1 MHDLIIRNARIV
13 DGTGAPAFM
22 GEVAVADGKIV
33 AVARAGEA
41 SIAGEATRCIDAHGH
56 LLTPGFV
63 DIHTHYDG
71 QVCWDKQLT
80 PSCWHG
86 VTTIVMGNCGVGFA
100 PVHAGTETELV
111 EIMESVEDIPGTALH
126 EGIPWGWESFAEYL
140 HVIDTPYTMDVGA
153 QVPHVAVRHYVM
165 GARCYEDATTA
176 DIAQM
181 AAITKQ
187 AMRDGALG
195 FSTSRFYGHFDKHG
209 ELVPG
214 TYADGEEL
222 KAIGNALAEVGHG
235 SIEIISDRIDDPA
248 EQAWIE
254 WIARRTGRPVTI
266 LVTSNLGAE
275 VWDMAAKLNA
285 QGLQIRPQVGARPAS
300 ILMSLEGTVNPM
312 RQFPAYQDIR
322 ALPLE
327 EQRRRLRE
335 PAFRARILAD
345 AAKVPRDATTANMI
359 STWDKMFILPTD
371 LSYEPSHAESVA
383 GIAAAQ
389 GIHVREALMDIMAA
403 GRPLLYLIGDY
414 SGSLEKQYAGIA
426 NPYSV
431 FGLSDGGAHCGVLCD
446 ASMPTYMMA
455 YMSRDRTRGPIF
467 PLEFTVHKMTRDTA
481 LVYGL
486 NDRGVIAPGFRA
498 DLNII
503 DFDQL
508 ALEDPKMV
516 YDLPAGGKRLIQK
529 ARGYVA
535 TICKGEVT
543 YEHGVHTGAMPGRLL
558 RG

>member
-41 SIAGEATRCIDAHGH
+41 SIAGAARRCMDAAGH

-100 PVHAGTETELV
+100 PVHAGTEGELI

-165 GARCYEDATTA
+165 GARCYEDATAA

-209 ELVPG
+209 QLVPG

-235 SIEIISDRIDDPA
+235 SIEIISDRIGEPA

-345 AAKVPRDATTANMI
+345 TAKVPRDATTANMI

-383 GIAAAQ
+383 AIAAAQ
-389 GIHVREALMDIMAA
+389 GIHIREALMDIMAA

-414 SGSLEKQYAGIA
+414 SGSLEKQHAGIA
-426 NPYSV
+426 NPHSV

-446 ASMPTYMMA
+446 ASMPTYMLA

-508 ALEDPKMV
+508 ALEDPEMV

>member
-41 SIAGEATRCIDAHGH
+41 SIAGDALRCIDAAGH

-86 VTTIVMGNCGVGFA
+86 VTTVVMGNCGVGFA
-100 PVHAGTETELV
+100 PVHPGTETELV

-165 GARCYEDATTA
+165 GARCYEDATAA

-187 AMRDGALG
+187 AMSDGALG
-195 FSTSRFYGHFDKHG
+195 FSTSRFYGHFDKRG

-214 TYADGEEL
+214 THADGEEL

>member
-1 MHDLIIRNARIV
+1 MLFR
-13 DGTGAPAFM
+13 
-22 GEVAVADGKIV
+22 
-33 AVARAGEA
+33 
-41 SIAGEATRCIDAHGH
+41 S
-56 LLTPGFV
+56 
-63 DIHTHYDG
+63 
-71 QVCWDKQLT
+71 
-80 PSCWHG
+80 
-86 VTTIVMGNCGVGFA
+86 
-100 PVHAGTETELV
+100 
-111 EIMESVEDIPGTALH
+111 
-126 EGIPWGWESFAEYL
+126 
-140 HVIDTPYTMDVGA
+140 
-153 QVPHVAVRHYVM
+153 
-165 GARCYEDATTA
+165 
-176 DIAQM
+176 
-181 AAITKQ
+181 
-187 AMRDGALG
+187 
-195 FSTSRFYGHFDKHG
+195 
-209 ELVPG
+209 
-214 TYADGEEL
+214 
-222 KAIGNALAEVGHG
+222 
-235 SIEIISDRIDDPA
+235 
-248 EQAWIE
+248 

-345 AAKVPRDATTANMI
+345 TAKVPRDATTANMI

-389 GIHVREALMDIMAA
+389 GIHAREALMDIMAA

-414 SGSLEKQYAGIA
+414 SGSLEKQHAGIA
-426 NPYSV
+426 NPHSV

-508 ALEDPKMV
+508 ALEDPEMV